1 MEDLSREKHL
11 PGDDD
16 RWQLWKQ
23 RRWFGDK
30 DQINPVGNKI
40 FECRFK
46 SRWSDLFRTFLHN
59 WWHFCP
65 HCLSQLIANHSLVTT
80 HNLHWGSKVSLLW
93 QPSLIQSNSHR
104 FSRIGYLVELNHN
117 NQPFFFEPEI
127 ELSRF
132 WTKFNHRLNRQ
143 ILSLFLLVAQPDDF
157 CFSFGFL
164 NWLFRNPDPSNAMF

>member
-1 MEDLSREKHL
+1 MTDDNYEDREDDLVTMVKSTPLATKSLSADSNHDDL
-11 PGDDD
+11 IFSAPFCTTGDTFVPTVC
-16 RWQLWKQ
+16 LNLL
-23 RRWFGDK
+23 
-30 DQINPVGNKI
+30 QII
-40 FECRFK
+40 H
-46 SRWSDLFRTFLHN
+46 W
-59 WWHFCP
+59 
-65 HCLSQLIANHSLVTT
+65 SQLTMHFATHSLY
-80 HNLHWGSKVSLLW
+80 WGSKVSLLW

-104 FSRIGYLVELNHN
+104 FSWIGYLVELNHN
-117 NQPFFFEPEI
+117 NQPVFFEPEI